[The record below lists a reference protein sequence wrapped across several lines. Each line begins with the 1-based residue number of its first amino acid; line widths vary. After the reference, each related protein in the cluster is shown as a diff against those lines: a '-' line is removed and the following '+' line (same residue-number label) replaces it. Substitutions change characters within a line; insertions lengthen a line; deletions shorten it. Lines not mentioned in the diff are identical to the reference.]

1 MASYPSHFVLSK
13 AVRVVRF
20 LLVTIASVAPSLAA
34 KEDEV
39 IEKKPN
45 IIVIMTDEH
54 NLKTLG
60 CYRDLLGDEQAYP
73 WGPGVNME
81 TPNMDSLASGGGAI
95 FSNFYSVA
103 PTCTAARGSFLTG
116 TYSNTHGAF
125 INDKPMHGTS
135 ISFAQVLKEKLGYH
149 TSYIGKFHLNGS
161 VKDPTSFGSPR
172 NRSFGFDETKY
183 LWNAGIGHI

>member
-81 TPNMDSLASGGGAI
+81 TPNMDSLASGGGGYI
-95 FSNFYSVA
+95 FQLLLSGANLYSSQGFI
-103 PTCTAARGSFLTG
+103 PHRDLFQ
-116 TYSNTHGAF
+116 YSWRIH
-125 INDKPMHGTS
+125 K
-135 ISFAQVLKEKLGYH
+135 
-149 TSYIGKFHLNGS
+149 
-161 VKDPTSFGSPR
+161 
-172 NRSFGFDETKY
+172 
-183 LWNAGIGHI
+183 

>member
-1 MASYPSHFVLSK
+1 LASYPSHFVLSK

-81 TPNMDSLASGGGAI
+81 TPNMDSLASGGGLY
-95 FSNFYSVA
+95 F
-103 PTCTAARGSFLTG
+103 PTFTQWRQLVQQPGVHSSQGLIPILMAHS
-116 TYSNTHGAF
+116 
-125 INDKPMHGTS
+125 
-135 ISFAQVLKEKLGYH
+135 
-149 TSYIGKFHLNGS
+149 
-161 VKDPTSFGSPR
+161 
-172 NRSFGFDETKY
+172 
-183 LWNAGIGHI
+183 